1 MLDRLRPQQVD
12 KAPQGETLSGFAPR
26 GVEVCLLRATG
37 REIIPT
43 SARILLA
50 KKDANRREHPHLPAA
65 SKQLTYSFSRH
76 RCLFLV
82 PEGPTTDRDLETPYD
97 TGKIDWP
104 VELLSGLNIT
114 DESGIPFSIPGR
126 RLIIR
131 EIEFV
136 TGFFCEKTKITKMK

>member
-1 MLDRLRPQQVD
+1 
-12 KAPQGETLSGFAPR
+12 
-26 GVEVCLLRATG
+26 LLQATG

-43 SARILLA
+43 WARILLA
-50 KKDANRREHPHLPAA
+50 KKDANQREHPHLPAA

-114 DESGIPFSIPGR
+114 DESGIPFSILGR

-136 TGFFCEKTKITKMK
+136 TGLFSKKQKVTKMKQYY

>member
-1 MLDRLRPQQVD
+1 M
-12 KAPQGETLSGFAPR
+12 FAAGNRARNHSHLGSHSPR
-26 GVEVCLLRATG
+26 QER
-37 REIIPT
+37 REPART
-43 SARILLA
+43 SA
-50 KKDANRREHPHLPAA
+50 LPAA

-136 TGFFCEKTKITKMK
+136 TGFFYEKTKISKNEIVLLTVAAIPIHTYWSLQLRSSLES